1 MKHSIIYFLI
11 VLLFAACQ
19 NDTDAPV
26 PDLTWELFEHPDA
39 VYLHSDIIY
48 NLEGIYNITNGAN
61 DFGSISVAKVS
72 YVINNNDTNWFV
84 SVFCQANVKYFICE
98 GKQLGDSVLLN
109 GYWRNQTNTETGRA
123 RLTISPEN
131 GADLILNNGTIEQ
144 DSVIIEGVYGFDND
158 IPEINI
164 RFNYNRKLN
173 NNIPFDILAHRGGGR
188 TSDLLPAS
196 ENSVELIRMA
206 SRFGATGI
214 EVDVR
219 MTSDN
224 VPILYHDENIND
236 RLTQKSGLVGEIKN
250 YTYAQLSAF
259 VRLKNGEM
267 IPTLRQALDAVLHQ
281 TPLKVIWLDIK
292 YEGPLQ
298 QIRDLQQ
305 EYLQMSAVLGRDLEI
320 YIGIPSEAVKNY
332 FVKIPDYK
340 DLPSLVELSVDDAR
354 SLEADVWAPRWTEG
368 LQNTLVMQMQSENRK
383 VYTWTLDVSGYAQ
396 QYISQGNF
404 NGILSNY
411 PSMIAFYHYA
421 R

>member
-1 MKHSIIYFLI
+1 MKYSIIYVFI
-11 VLLFAACQ
+11 VLLCAACQ

-26 PDLTWELFEHPDA
+26 PDLTWELFEHSHA
-39 VYLHSDIIY
+39 VYLSSDIIT

-61 DFGSISVAKVS
+61 EFGSLSVARVS
-72 YVINNNDTNWFV
+72 YVINTNDTNWFV
-84 SVFCQANVKYFICE
+84 SVFCQASVKYFICE

-123 RLTISPEN
+123 RLIISKNN
-131 GADLILNNGTIEQ
+131 GADLILNNGIIEP

-164 RFNYNRKLN
+164 RFNYSRKLID
-173 NNIPFDILAHRGGGR
+173 NISFDILAHRGGGR

-206 SRFGATGI
+206 SKFGATGI
-214 EVDVR
+214 EIDVR

-267 IPTLRQALDAVLHQ
+267 IPTLRQALDAVLYQ

-292 YEGPLQ
+292 YEGSLI

-305 EYLQMSAVLGRDLEI
+305 EYLQKSAVLGRDLEI
-320 YIGIPSEAVKNY
+320 YIGIPSETVKNY
-332 FVKIPDYK
+332 FIQIPDYK
-340 DLPSLVELSVDDAR
+340 DLHSLVELSVDDAR
-354 SLEADVWAPRWTEG
+354 MIEADVWAPRWTEG
-368 LQNTLVMQMQSENRK
+368 LQNTLVSQMQLENRK

-396 QYISQGNF
+396 QYVNQGNF